1 MQIFTI
7 IPVYNRK
14 NITLQFLND
23 LNNQTY
29 TNFKIIVFDDGST
42 DGTSEAIQKE
52 FPNIR
57 ILRGDGNYWWTKSI
71 NASLRFA
78 INHSADY
85 VLLLND
91 DIRLANNLI
100 ETFVNNAKIKP
111 NAIFGAANYDLSTNT
126 LLFAGEKRNWCIA
139 GIKKNSV
146 YYQSSVLS
154 KKKIIETEYLAGR
167 GLWIPVQI
175 FNRLG
180 LFDEKNF
187 PQSAADYDFTIRA
200 KRAAIEIYCLIDAK
214 VYSDINNLGA
224 SKFPADKLI
233 NIFPY
238 LTSRK
243 SAGRIITRWKFAI
256 KNCPKLLLPCYLIID
271 TLRIIFGFLVKYIF
285 HFLK

>member
-126 LLFAGEKRNWCIA
+126 LLFAGEKRN
-139 GIKKNSV
+139 
-146 YYQSSVLS
+146 
-154 KKKIIETEYLAGR
+154 
-167 GLWIPVQI
+167 
-175 FNRLG
+175 
-180 LFDEKNF
+180 
-187 PQSAADYDFTIRA
+187 
-200 KRAAIEIYCLIDAK
+200 
-214 VYSDINNLGA
+214 
-224 SKFPADKLI
+224 
-233 NIFPY
+233 
-238 LTSRK
+238 
-243 SAGRIITRWKFAI
+243 
-256 KNCPKLLLPCYLIID
+256 
-271 TLRIIFGFLVKYIF
+271 
-285 HFLK
+285 